1 MEEVNHTLQHSLSFK
16 RVWKS
21 NNLVGLLIL
30 TIKDT
35 PLGIDTSILGFIA
48 SVTWDQGATLSTGE
62 VAEMSSSLDLANCEK
77 ETYIQ
82 NILQKVCT
90 SRDFL
95 KQCLLVSFPPRALSL
110 LLSSRVHLLRFAP
123 TWELQHCLR
132 NNCTI
137 MPLPCLTQIRFSKK
151 TDSLSLFQIDLWL
164 RVAKQIYT
172 VAEDSSYIS

>member
-1 MEEVNHTLQHSLSFK
+1 M
-16 RVWKS
+16 
-21 NNLVGLLIL
+21 

-95 KQCLLVSFPPRALSL
+95 KQCLLVSFSTACPITITVQPCPSFEVCTNLRAATLSPKQL
-110 LLSSRVHLLRFAP
+110 HHYAITLSS
-123 TWELQHCLR
+123 
-132 NNCTI
+132 
-137 MPLPCLTQIRFSKK
+137 
-151 TDSLSLFQIDLWL
+151 
-164 RVAKQIYT
+164 
-172 VAEDSSYIS
+172 